1 MAHRVVITGQG
12 AVSALGMTAD
22 DVVTAMLNGE
32 CAITQMEFADVDRL
46 SVQIGAQIKGFDP
59 NTRFTR
65 SEQALY
71 DPFTQYALIAAGE
84 AMAQSGLV
92 LDEELSLQTGVVLGS
107 AGGGLQTQ
115 DQNYKTVYED
125 GKNRVHPFVV
135 PRLMMNAASSH
146 VSMTFGAKGPCFTVS
161 TACASSNHAMGQAF
175 NMVRSGMAKAML
187 TGGSDSMLCF
197 GGIKAWEGLRV
208 LSPDGCRPF
217 CETRNGMVQGE
228 GAAVF
233 VFEEFEHAKARGAN
247 ILAEV
252 AGFSMT
258 ADAAEI
264 VVPNVEGAA
273 RAMAASV
280 KDAGLNADQI
290 GYVNAHGT
298 ATAVNDK
305 TEVAALRSAFGIAS
319 ESMAI
324 SSTKSMHGHV
334 MGGTGAIELLSC
346 IAAVKDGVLA
356 PTVNVR
362 KLDSDCNVDVIAN
375 SARETPVE
383 AVISNAFAFGGLNA
397 VITLKRMS

>member
-1 MAHRVVITGQG
+1 MTNRVVITGQG
-12 AVSALGMTAD
+12 AFCALGATAEN
-22 DVVTAMLNGE
+22 VIAAMLNGT
-32 CAITQMEFADVDRL
+32 CAIGQMDFPDVDRL
-46 SVQIGAQIKGFDP
+46 SVQIGAQIKGYDA
-59 NTRFTR
+59 NARFTR

-71 DPFTQYALIAAGE
+71 DPFTQYALIAAE
-84 AMAQSGLV
+84 QAMAQSGLT
-92 LDEELSLQTGVVLGS
+92 LSDELSLQTGVVLGS

-115 DQNYKTVYED
+115 DQNYKTVYEV

-146 VSMTFGAKGPCFTVS
+146 VSMAHGAKGPCFTVS

-175 NMVRSGMAKAML
+175 QMVRSGGAKVMI

-233 VFEEFEHAKARGAN
+233 VFEDRDHAMARGAT

-258 ADAAEI
+258 ADAADI
-264 VVPNVEGAA
+264 VVPSVEGAA
-273 RAMAASV
+273 RAMVASV
-280 KDAGLNADQI
+280 ADAELNADQI
-290 GYVNAHGT
+290 GFVNAHGT

-305 TEVAALRSAFGIAS
+305 TEVAALRAAFGPAA
-319 ESMAI
+319 EQMAVT
-324 SSTKSMHGHV
+324 STKSMHGHV
-334 MGGTGAIELLSC
+334 MGGTGAVELLSC
-346 IAAVKDGVLA
+346 IAAVNDGVLA
-356 PTVNVR
+356 PTVNMQTQDTACD
-362 KLDSDCNVDVIAN
+362 LDIVAN
-375 SARETPVE
+375 TAREKTIE
-383 AVISNAFAFGGLNA
+383 AAISNAFAFGGLNA
-397 VITLKRMS
+397 VITLKRHP